1 MARMKSRQWLL
12 LRRKLVFSLL
22 PVSMAL
28 NAMPRVVDYGK
39 SKRWTVLRRKE
50 L

>member
-28 NAMPRVVDYGK
+28 NATTRVVDCRTAKASDGQF
-39 SKRWTVLRRKE
+39 
-50 L
+50 